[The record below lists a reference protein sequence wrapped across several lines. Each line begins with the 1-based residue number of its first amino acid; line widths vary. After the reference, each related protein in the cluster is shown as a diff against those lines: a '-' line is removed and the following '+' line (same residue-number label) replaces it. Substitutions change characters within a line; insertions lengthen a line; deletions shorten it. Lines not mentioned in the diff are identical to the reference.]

1 MTMKMMTA
9 AMALLLGG
17 ALTAQAD
24 AREINLA
31 HLAPINDPR
40 HETLVE
46 FAEQVKE
53 ETGGEITVKIFPNS
67 TLGKDREVFE
77 QLQGGLTQLALN
89 GEIVS
94 NFYPKW
100 SIINLP
106 FFWRDQDHLNAF
118 LASDTAKG
126 WTEDMAEQAGV
137 RTLAFLNR
145 NPRILSTKETEVN
158 SVDDIQGLKIR
169 VPRIDIYMDTWR
181 AFGVQPTPLSSS
193 EFFLALKTGTVDGM
207 ENPIEVMHDWKIYEV
222 AGNLSL
228 TNHMQTRL
236 FLNASVSFLDSLS
249 EEHRQVIVDAAAD
262 AETRHAEKM
271 SKISGEYVALLREK
285 GMTIVE
291 DPDVSGF
298 KERAEEVHE
307 AYREV
312 IGNDVFE
319 AAKSM

>member
-1 MTMKMMTA
+1 MKKTTV
-9 AMALLLGG
+9 AMAMLLSGVLS
-17 ALTAQAD
+17 AQTE
-24 AREINLA
+24 AREISLA

-46 FAEQVKE
+46 FAEQVKD
-53 ETGGEITVKIFPNS
+53 ETDGEITIKIFPNS

-77 QLQGGLTQLALN
+77 QLQGGLTELALN

-106 FFWRDQDHLNAF
+106 YFWRDQDHLNTF
-118 LASDTAKG
+118 LSSDTAQG
-126 WTEDMAEQAGV
+126 WVGDMAEQTDV

-145 NPRILSTKETEVN
+145 NPRILATKETEVN
-158 SVDDIQGLKIR
+158 SVEDIQDLKIR

-222 AGNLSL
+222 AKNLSL
-228 TNHMQTRL
+228 TEHMQTRL
-236 FLNASVSFLDSLS
+236 FLNASTKFLDSLS
-249 EEHRQVIVDAAAD
+249 EEHRKVIVDAAVD
-262 AETRHAEKM
+262 AERRHAEKM
-271 SKISGEYVALLREK
+271 SQMSGEYVELLREQ

-298 KERAEEVHE
+298 KERADEVHE
-307 AYREV
+307 AYRDV